1 MCVLLAMAVGSG
13 CAAEPGQGGGAPKA
27 TGKTGASTSAATP
40 AHGQEPASPGR
51 GERGDRKGG
60 ADGEQPDGNAG
71 SRKEVGREK
80 GREDARKGS
89 GEEGGERPKGERG
102 KGRERAGEKAA
113 AGPAEALAAYAKRM
127 KKIQAARAAAA
138 RRWGLR
144 QTPLPPPPPP
154 DEKPRITTRKGFE
167 VDRHKGLPPVFTTV
181 PTKQKVVFLTI
192 DDGAE
197 KDPKLL
203 RMMSELRIPY
213 SAFLSDYVVRDDYG
227 YFGRMQDRGV
237 SLHNH
242 TLTHPYLPALS
253 YAKQKAEI
261 CGQQARIEKR
271 FGKRPRLFRPP
282 YGSYN
287 RDTLRAAKSCGVKA
301 VPLWAAE
308 AFPDHMEWREWDRDL
323 HPGDIILTHFRGK
336 AEWKGSMP
344 DMIRNV
350 MKVVTA
356 KGYAVARLEDYV

>member
-13 CAAEPGQGGGAPKA
+13 CAAGGGQATGGAGA
-27 TGKTGASTSAATP
+27 TGKAGASGAAAAP
-40 AHGQEPASPGR
+40 AHGRERGPSGAPGSSGSPGR
-51 GERGDRKGG
+51 EARKGG
-60 ADGEQPDGNAG
+60 PAGEGDGGTG
-71 SRKEVGREK
+71 T
-80 GREDARKGS
+80 REDK
-89 GEEGGERPKGERG
+89 GEEGGGKDSAEDGGRRTKGERG
-102 KGRERAGEKAA
+102 EDRERAGEKAA
-113 AGPAEALAAYAKRM
+113 AAEAHAKRT
-127 KKIQAARAAAA
+127 KEIQAARAAAA
-138 RRWGLR
+138 KRWGLR
-144 QTPLPPPPPP
+144 RTPLPAPPPPG
-154 DEKPRITTRKGFE
+154 EKPRITTRKGFE

-197 KDPKLL
+197 KDPELL

-227 YFGRMQDRGV
+227 YFERMQGRGV

-242 TLTHPYLPALS
+242 TLTHPYLPALP
-253 YAKQKAEI
+253 YAKQQAEI
-261 CGQQARIEKR
+261 CGQQAGMEKR

-287 RDTLRAAKSCGVKA
+287 RDTLRAAASCGVKA

-336 AEWKGSMP
+336 GEWKGSMP
-344 DMIRNV
+344 DMIRQV
-350 MKVVTA
+350 MKVVTE